1 MSDTVDVHD
10 HPWASFGII
19 LKNGYLEHL
28 GDNEK
33 CVSRDVGDFTCRKA
47 KSFHRIQLLEGTA
60 GDVWTLFGTFKR
72 VRNWGFLVN
81 KNWMPFDEY
90 FASNG
95 TLEAQTLPEQYSGI
109 IFPTRIITCTN

>member
-1 MSDTVDVHD
+1 MSTYTQLR
-10 HPWASFGII
+10 G
-19 LKNGYLEHL
+19 LKVKYLE
-28 GDNEK
+28 DNH
-33 CVSRDVGDFTCRKA
+33 DP
-47 KSFHRIQLLEGTA
+47 GTA

-81 KNWMPFDEY
+81 KNWVPFDKY

-109 IFPTRIITCTN
+109 IFPTKVTA

>member
-1 MSDTVDVHD
+1 MALTQIKPAGLSKPID
-10 HPWASFGII
+10 
-19 LKNGYLEHL
+19 L

-33 CVSRDVGDFTCRKA
+33 CVRRVAGDFTCRKA
-47 KSFHRIQLLEGTA
+47 KAFHRVELIEGTA

-81 KNWMPFDEY
+81 KNWMSFDKY

-95 TLEAQTLPEQYSGI
+95 TLEAQSLPEQYSGI
-109 IFPTRIITCTN
+109 LFPTKVTT